1 MDRNVETPVEE
12 IVLFHKWIRQ
22 FFAEALRHCRHKTK
36 LFNFLQTIQLS
47 DFADKNLV
55 QIFTDVSRRID
66 EVHGLGSLATYDITA
81 AICRHYQLAIG
92 KVYLV
97 GDGPKRAVALLG
109 MKKKVDPYL
118 QLEYVDI
125 QDVVIAFDK
134 KGYKL
139 EDQYRTTQD
148 GDLIESYLCC
158 WQNPIDTQLDLANL
172 LD

>member
-1 MDRNVETPVEE
+1 MLDRNKMDE
-12 IVLFHKWIRQ
+12 KWIRE

-47 DFADKNLV
+47 DFANKTLV
-55 QIFTDVSRRID
+55 QIFTEVLRRIG
-66 EVHGLGSLATYDITA
+66 EVHGLGPLAAYDITA
-81 AICRHYQLAIG
+81 AICRHYQVHIA

-97 GDGPKRAVALLG
+97 GDGPKRAIALLG
-109 MKKKVDPYL
+109 MNKKIDPSL
-118 QLEYVDI
+118 QLYYVDI
-125 QDVVIAFDK
+125 QEVVIAFDK

-158 WQNPIDTQLDLANL
+158 WQNPIDTQLDLVNL
-172 LD
+172 LA